1 MKKDISLLD
10 WNTLDQ
16 PFLKDNHSWVL
27 PQVLAF
33 FNHNVRLCRTGELIS
48 ASATLRAL
56 HADLLESRVKFP
68 SGRVVS
74 NRELTSLFQ
83 FANYSPR
90 GQIVSG
96 NQILGSN
103 QRYAASVPLL
113 LSSFKEYRNVSYM
126 SWDYT
131 DPAILQLLD
140 KDNQEVIQYIGQDF
154 PDLDFLEI
162 RELGRTIKS
171 GTREGRQ
178 TPYTSCT
185 SVNGIKDP
193 DFKKLPRLVKL
204 MLCQL
209 WVYHPTTRHPL
220 AWTNLQDLDQPAPP
234 LVGAEVFDVSTENTG
249 RKAKPQPELQKLPW
263 Q

>member
-1 MKKDISLLD
+1 MKKDIAQLD
-10 WNTLDQ
+10 WNTLELPQ
-16 PFLKDNHSWVL
+16 LKDNHGWVL

-33 FNHNVRLCRTGELIS
+33 FNHNIRLCRTGDKIS

-56 HADLLESRVKFP
+56 HADLLESRVKFQ
-68 SGRVVS
+68 SGKTVTS
-74 NRELTSLFQ
+74 RELTSLFQ
-83 FANYSPR
+83 YVNYSPR
-90 GQIVSG
+90 GQIISG
-96 NQILGSN
+96 NQTLVAN
-103 QRYAASVPLL
+103 QRYAGSVPLL
-113 LSSFKEYRNVSYM
+113 LSAFKEYRNVSYM

-154 PDLDFLEI
+154 PDLDLLEI

-209 WVYHPTTRHPL
+209 WVYHPTTRHAL
-220 AWTNLQDLDQPAPP
+220 AWTNLQDLDEPAPP
-234 LVGAEVFDVSTENTG
+234 LVDQEVFDVPTETRG